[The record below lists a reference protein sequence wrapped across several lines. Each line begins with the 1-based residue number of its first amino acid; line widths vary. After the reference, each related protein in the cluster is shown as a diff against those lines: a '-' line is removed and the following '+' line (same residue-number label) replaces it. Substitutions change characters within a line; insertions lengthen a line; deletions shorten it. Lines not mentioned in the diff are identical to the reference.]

1 MYNKLEKND
10 LNDVLT
16 KIKGELSESYE
27 ELRTV
32 DTEKTTILGTLRSLE
47 KDINEI
53 DEKLRKD
60 EGRKIKIQ
68 EELDNLA
75 KQKDTAVF

>member
-1 MYNKLEKND
+1 M
-10 LNDVLT
+10 
-16 KIKGELSESYE
+16 
-27 ELRTV
+27 
-32 DTEKTTILGTLRSLE
+32 GTLRSLE

-75 KQKDTAVF
+75 KQKDTAVFESKKFEDEKEKLSKAIHDKENEISDLKEEEGNLKNHY